1 MDEKTVSVNYLIS
14 KENGLE
20 TATFSRPGMWNKEF
34 KPLRSAVGYRFY
46 DNSKKNLHSSQV
58 NRQKDDLPT
67 SITADLWA
75 CELEPNSAQLARLE

>member
-1 MDEKTVSVNYLIS
+1 MDEKTVSVNNLIS

-20 TATFSRPGMWNKEF
+20 PATFSRPGMWNKEF
-34 KPLRSAVGYRFY
+34 SPLRSAVGYRFY

-58 NRQKDDLPT
+58 NRQKDDLPM

-75 CELEPNSAQLARLE
+75 CEFEPNSAQLARLE